1 MQEIFYRIHWKGYDS
16 KDDYTWEPTENLE
29 TAKAILARYH
39 HKIGGKPEA
48 PQSLKK
54 QKSTP
59 PLKRQTTDESP
70 APKKPRKADDAE
82 TWRPKKEDWEGDVD
96 RIDTI
101 ERDENG
107 QLLVFVLFNNGRKI
121 KVSMDQIYRH
131 CPRPML
137 KFYESHLHFKSVEE
151 PKPEE

>member
-1 MQEIFYRIHWKGYDS
+1 MQEIYYHIHWKGYD
-16 KDDYTWEPTENLE
+16 KKKDYTWEPTENLD
-29 TAKAILARYH
+29 TAKDILARYH

-48 PQSLKK
+48 PQTLKKSKSKQSLKRG
-54 QKSTP
+54 TIE
-59 PLKRQTTDESP
+59 ESL
-70 APKKPRKADDAE
+70 APKRRKADDAE
-82 TWRPKKEDWEGDVD
+82 TWRPKREDWEPDVD

-107 QLLVFVLFNNGRKI
+107 QLLVFILFTNGRKI
-121 KVSMDQIYRH
+121 KVSMDQIYKH

-151 PKPEE
+151 TKPEE